1 MTTDWGRGEK
11 IDSSR
16 KEIKVYSFFLILS
29 HCHPYTVM
37 DTMMKTKTCVAFFL
51 FFIFSSAYLHGHLTT
66 GVRVPRSSNFPN
78 FLSSSD
84 DHSGSIE
91 SSAVFQH
98 PQDYDD
104 SSSVDDLRYPIPRE
118 LLSGDDDRQR
128 ISASS
133 LRTSSKD
140 EKSSFDNVDMRS
152 FNPSKSISDTIRRI
166 DSASVNVFGSDS
178 HNSLHRELKTLK
190 NRSLRRIKRNVDNEL
205 TDIETSTCS
214 PGSIRPAVGK
224 LQMSVYKDGRFHN
237 PWPTWNEEAFR
248 FMNILKL
255 GMTKD
260 NSSIPNAE
268 ELDRVLP
275 ILKPNF
281 DQPSPDEGVRVTWIG
296 HSTLV
301 VQLDGFT
308 VLTDP
313 LFSMRASP
321 STLFGPKRYRSPA
334 CTIGDLPESLDAVV
348 ISHNHYDHL
357 DSASVVNI
365 HKRYGN
371 RLKWFVP
378 LNLRKW
384 FNDLNVENVQELDWW
399 EEYCTEKGVKV
410 VFTPAQHWSKRGI
423 YDDFTSL
430 WGSWTFIGPKNRF
443 FFTGDTGYC
452 PVFKEI
458 GQVYGPF
465 TAAAIPIG
473 AYAPR
478 WFMSAQHVDPYQ
490 AVQIHQDLR
499 SQSSMAI
506 HWGTFA
512 LAFEY
517 FMEPPVLLRETLS
530 EKNIPLSQFVA
541 FKHGESQILPLK
553 LGSDQNSNKM
563 GSSIS

>member
-1 MTTDWGRGEK
+1 M
-11 IDSSR
+11 
-16 KEIKVYSFFLILS
+16 
-29 HCHPYTVM
+29 M
-37 DTMMKTKTCVAFFL
+37 NTMMTKTCVTFFL
-51 FFIFSSAYLHGHLTT
+51 ISVCSFVYIPGHLTT
-66 GVRVPRSSNFPN
+66 GVRVPRSNFPN
-78 FLSSSD
+78 FFSSSD
-84 DHSGSIE
+84 DEHSESIE

-104 SSSVDDLRYPIPRE
+104 SSSDDDLLTGLPRE
-118 LLSGDDDRQR
+118 LLASGSGDQLRT
-128 ISASS
+128 STSPF
-133 LRTSSKD
+133 RTSSKD
-140 EKSSFDNVDMRS
+140 DASFDDKVKMRS

-166 DSASVNVFGSDS
+166 DSASVNVFTSDS
-178 HNSLHRELKTLK
+178 HNSLHSELETLK
-190 NRSLRRIKRNVDNEL
+190 NRSLRRIKRNVDDDL
-205 TDIETSTCS
+205 TDIKSTCS
-214 PGSIRPAVGK
+214 PGSIRPAIGK

-237 PWPTWNEEAFR
+237 PWPTWSEEAFR

-260 NSSIPNAE
+260 NSSVPNAE
-268 ELDRVLP
+268 ELDRILP
-275 ILKPNF
+275 VSKPNF

-321 STLFGPKRYRSPA
+321 STLFGPKRYRPPA
-334 CTIGDLPESLDAVV
+334 CTIADLPESLDAVV

-371 RLKWFVP
+371 RIKWFVP

-384 FNDLNVENVQELDWW
+384 FNDLGIENVQELDWW

-517 FMEPPVLLRETLS
+517 FMEPPVLLRQTLS
-530 EKNIPLSQFVA
+530 EKNIPLSEFVA
-541 FKHGESQILPLK
+541 FKHGESQVLPLK
-553 LGSDQNSNKM
+553 LNSDQNSNKM
-563 GSSIS
+563 DISTS